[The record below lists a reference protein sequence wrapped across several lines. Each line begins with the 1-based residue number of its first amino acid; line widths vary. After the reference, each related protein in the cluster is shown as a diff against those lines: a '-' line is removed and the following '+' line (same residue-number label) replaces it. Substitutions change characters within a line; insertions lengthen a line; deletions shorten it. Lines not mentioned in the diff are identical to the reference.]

1 MSKLSKNF
9 RQTLLQKINIKSDI
23 HSLFPYANLFKL
35 FTSKTANYV
44 KPTSSLYYNE
54 DPLEETFPI
63 LNLPNEVIGYIFEF
77 LDVIDIIRCENSS
90 KHLFEIIIHMNI
102 YKRILDRECKVKAN
116 DGNRILWIVRLTQNF
131 IGDQYQLSDMFDKMS
146 PFLFENDWQ
155 HFKLK

>member
-1 MSKLSKNF
+1 
-9 RQTLLQKINIKSDI
+9 
-23 HSLFPYANLFKL
+23 
-35 FTSKTANYV
+35 
-44 KPTSSLYYNE
+44 
-54 DPLEETFPI
+54 
-63 LNLPNEVIGYIFEF
+63 
-77 LDVIDIIRCENSS
+77 
-90 KHLFEIIIHMNI
+90 MNI

>member
-102 YKRILDRECKVKAN
+102 YKRILDRECKVKGIN
-116 DGNRILWIVRLTQNF
+116 NYMRIPPNISIQMSDEEENNYYKKRLYHYKY
-131 IGDQYQLSDMFDKMS
+131 IKLSHK
-146 PFLFENDWQ
+146 W
-155 HFKLK
+155 